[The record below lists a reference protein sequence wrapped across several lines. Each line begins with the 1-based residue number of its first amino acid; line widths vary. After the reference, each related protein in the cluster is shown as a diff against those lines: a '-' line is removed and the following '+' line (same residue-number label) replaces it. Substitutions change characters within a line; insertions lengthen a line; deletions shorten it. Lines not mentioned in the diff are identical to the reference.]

1 MYDQRVTIA
10 EAVENIQRE
19 DYLLPAIQREI
30 VWERSQI
37 TDLFDSVLQ
46 GYPIGTFLLWDIKDE
61 NRDRYKMYGFIK
73 DYITS
78 TKYIETQAQTR
89 NSVVQ
94 PDGAGDL
101 KLILDGQQRLSSF
114 YIGLKGTYT
123 YKQSN
128 RWYRNE
134 DAWKKS
140 KLFLNITSNPDELL
154 DSDGDRQA
162 RYEFS
167 FLPEEQ
173 YNERVV
179 ERGDDLWFRAGA
191 ILNHTTKQ
199 ERDNLTFEIID
210 EYVEPENEARRRYI
224 NRNIGELWDAVHEKA
239 HITYFEEKEQDIDRV
254 LDIFIRT
261 NDGGTQLQKS
271 DLLLSIA
278 TAQWDE
284 YDAREELTTFV
295 DHLNTK
301 LPLTNSY
308 DKDFVLKSSLVLA
321 DLPVRY
327 RVSQFTQENVAEI
340 ESQWEDIRES
350 IKQAATLVN
359 HFGIDENTLTS
370 RNSVIP
376 IAYFFKESN
385 LDAEDLQRGD
395 GSYTDIKQDIK
406 KWLLTSLLNGTFS
419 GNSDSVLRNTR
430 EILADSDKE
439 GFPLA
444 EINER
449 IGEMNKVVGFNK
461 EIANNVLEYEKGSKR
476 TFLALTLLYP
486 GHDWGSVQYHQDH
499 IFPESKLKEEKLL
512 ERGIDPTKASKFAE
526 QRDKLPNLQLL
537 TQRENESKQDESFFD
552 WFTNQDESTQKEL
565 RERHFL
571 PDDDKYYTID
581 NFDQFLDQRRELI
594 TNHLLNLL
602 NSPTG
607 IDESPESE

>member
-1 MYDQRVTIA
+1 MYDQRVPIA
-10 EAVENIQRE
+10 EAVENIQKE

-30 VWERSQI
+30 VWERDQI

-46 GYPIGTFLLWDIKDE
+46 GYPIGTFLFWDIDDE
-61 NRDRYKMYGFIK
+61 NRDEYKMYGFIK
-73 DYITS
+73 DYITT

-140 KLFLNITSNPDELL
+140 KLYLNITSDPDELL
-154 DSDGDRQA
+154 DADSDRQS

-167 FLPEEQ
+167 FLQQGQ
-173 YNERVV
+173 YSGRVV
-179 ERGDDLWFRAGA
+179 SRGDDLWFRAGA
-191 ILNHTTKQ
+191 ILNHTNKA
-199 ERDNLTFEIID
+199 ERDELTFDIID
-210 EYVEPENEARRRYI
+210 EHVASDADARKRHI
-224 NRNIGELWDAVHEKA
+224 NRNIGELWDAVHEKS
-239 HITYFEEKEQDIDRV
+239 HITYFEEKQQNIDRV

-284 YDAREELTTFV
+284 YDAREELTSFV
-295 DHLNTK
+295 DQLNTK

-321 DLPVRY
+321 GLSVRY
-327 RVSQFTQENVAEI
+327 RVSQFNRENVAEI
-340 ESQWEDIRES
+340 ESQWEDIRNS

-370 RNSVIP
+370 QNSVIP
-376 IAYFFKESN
+376 IAYFFKETG

-395 GSYTDIKQDIK
+395 GGYKRIKQDIK

-430 EILADSDKE
+430 EVIADAE
-439 GFPLA
+439 GTTFPLA

-449 IGEMNKVVGFNK
+449 IGEMNKVVGFNE

-486 GHDWGSVQYHQDH
+486 SNDWGSVQYHQDH
-499 IFPESKLKEEKLL
+499 IFPESQLEEEKLL
-512 ERGIDPTKASKFAE
+512 ERGVEPAKASEFAE
-526 QRDKLPNLQLL
+526 QRDKLANLQLL
-537 TQRENESKQDESFFD
+537 TQRENESKQDKSFLE
-552 WFTNQDESTQKEL
+552 WFTNQEEDTQEEL

-571 PDDDKYYTID
+571 PAEKEYYTIEQ
-581 NFDQFLDQRRELI
+581 FDAFVDRRRELI
-594 TNHLLNLL
+594 KDHLLSLL
-602 NSPTG
+602 GSPSG
-607 IDESPESE
+607 AGGDSGE